1 MLLSCCSLVEADQ
14 RKEFSFSK
22 KPPPLRHISAKKQR
36 FYDLLLFPTQKTYNT
51 LNSRYLRIK
60 DELQIGTQTGEIV
73 RLKSIYKVQSDKALL
88 LAIKPHPV
96 SITLAQAAME
106 SAWGTS
112 RFFREANNVFGM
124 WSKNPKDKRIA
135 AGEKRNGKRTIWL
148 RKFDTIEESIWEYYK
163 TIGRAKAYK
172 KLREYRYE
180 SDDVYK
186 IVEGLEKYSEL
197 GHEYVET
204 IATLIW
210 HNNLTK
216 YDKKESKNEID

>member
-1 MLLSCCSLVEADQ
+1 MLLSFCTFVEAQ
-14 RKEFSFSK
+14 EKKSFSFSK
-22 KPPPLRHISAKKQR
+22 KSPPLHISAKKRR
-36 FYDLLLFPTQKTYNT
+36 FYDLLVLPTQKTYNT
-51 LNSRYLRIK
+51 LQKRYLHIK
-60 DELQIGTQTGEIV
+60 EELLLGSETGEIV
-73 RLKSIYKVQSDKALL
+73 KLKTLYKVKSDRALL
-88 LAIKPHPV
+88 LALKPHPV

-135 AGEKRNGKRTIWL
+135 AGEKRGGKRTIWL

-186 IVEGLEKYSEL
+186 IVKGLDKYSEL
-197 GHEYVET
+197 GQEYVDT

-210 HNNLTK
+210 HNDLTQ
-216 YDKKESKNEID
+216 YDIKESKNEID